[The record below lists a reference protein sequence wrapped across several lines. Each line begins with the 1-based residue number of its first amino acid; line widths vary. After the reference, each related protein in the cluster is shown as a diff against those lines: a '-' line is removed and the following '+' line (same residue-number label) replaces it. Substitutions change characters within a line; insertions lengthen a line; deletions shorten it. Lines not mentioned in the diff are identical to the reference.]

1 MQQVVP
7 LYFQQTHFRS
17 FVSKK
22 YYLLSLHC
30 CFHSL
35 ILLQQERQLN
45 KWGFER
51 YGRQGW
57 RHEHFVRGNGEEL
70 HLIQIKA
77 RPRPQQD
84 PVETS
89 SYPSGQVPF
98 QSQGD
103 GGFGDIFGHQQPSQP
118 TSTEAATGKA
128 YGGSGFRPPTAS
140 RLTSS
145 RGRSS
150 NATPNIQPDDD
161 KDDTLLLMSKSIH
174 FDDRVPCSCSF
185 CLAYKIA
192 SSEDYRPRPPASQKK
207 DLT

>member
-1 MQQVVP
+1 M
-7 LYFQQTHFRS
+7 
-17 FVSKK
+17 
-22 YYLLSLHC
+22 
-30 CFHSL
+30 
-35 ILLQQERQLN
+35 QERQLN
-45 KWGFER
+45 MWGFKR
-51 YGRQGW
+51 HGRQGW
-57 RHEHFVRGNGEEL
+57 YHEHFSRNGEEL
-70 HLIQIKA
+70 HLIQIKV
-77 RPRPQQD
+77 RTQD
-84 PVETS
+84 PPVATGS
-89 SYPSGQVPF
+89 YYPSGQVPF
-98 QSQGD
+98 KSQGV
-103 GGFGDIFGHQQPSQP
+103 GDIFGHQQPSQP

-128 YGGSGFRPPTAS
+128 YGRSGFRPPTAS

-207 DLT
+207 DLTWGLQTNEIKLVWLGDWDEFNLIQ